1 MNTKKINMFFHYGF
15 ILGLGLAVIFIPISS
30 TIHEGNGVSTTTYK
44 EPMEY
49 IVLILRIAFITGFSA
64 VIGSFYNNPKSK

>member
-1 MNTKKINMFFHYGF
+1 MYFLYDF

-30 TIHEGNGVSTTTYK
+30 TIREGNGVSTTTYK

-49 IVLILRIAFITGFSA
+49 IFLILRIAFITWFCA
-64 VIGSFYNNPKSK
+64 VIGSFYNNHKSK